1 MASERKKNILLV
13 EDTALLAKS
22 YIQYLRNEPYTVTH
36 VATGKEAMAYI
47 SSNMP
52 DCILLDLELPDMT
65 GLEIMEKI
73 GRDGMPCPVIMIT
86 AHGSIN
92 VAVEAMRL
100 GAFDFIVKPF
110 AADRLIVTMR
120 NALDRLELE
129 TIVETYREKIDRDN
143 FHGLIGNSLNMQA
156 VYRMIESAADSKA
169 TIFVKGESGTG
180 KELCAR
186 AIHDESPRRGGPF
199 IALNCA
205 AIPKELMESE
215 IFGHIRGSFSGAISD
230 RDGAASAADRGTLFL
245 DEICEMD
252 INLQS
257 KLLRFLQT
265 ETFQRVGS
273 SDTESVDIRFICATN
288 RDPLKEVHEGRI
300 REDLYYRLH
309 VIPLE
314 LPPLRDRGEDT
325 ITLAASFLN
334 EYAGQENK
342 KFKKLS
348 MATKAMLLS
357 HTWPGNVRELQNVMR
372 QVVVLN
378 DGDEVSPDMLPILSK
393 VPGRQIREAP
403 DASMPG
409 LQPAENDDSTVTA
422 SSDPLLDEDN
432 ELNGDMEEL
441 ANLIKPLADVERDA
455 IEHAIKLCDGKVRIA
470 ATLLGISHATL
481 YRKINSWKDGIS
493 E

>member
-1 MASERKKNILLV
+1 
-13 EDTALLAKS
+13 
-22 YIQYLRNEPYTVTH
+22 
-36 VATGKEAMAYI
+36 
-47 SSNMP
+47 
-52 DCILLDLELPDMT
+52 
-65 GLEIMEKI
+65 
-73 GRDGMPCPVIMIT
+73 MIT

-110 AADRLIVTMR
+110 TADRLIVTMR
-120 NALDRLELE
+120 NALDRLALE
-129 TIVETYREKIDRDN
+129 AIVETYREKIDREG

-180 KELCAR
+180 KELCAQ
-186 AIHDESPRRGGPF
+186 AIHEESPRRGGPF

-205 AIPKELMESE
+205 AIPKKLMESE

-230 RDGAASAADRGTLFL
+230 RDGAASAADGGTLFL

-273 SDTESVDIRFICATN
+273 SDTETVDIRFICATN
-288 RDPLKEVHEGRI
+288 RDPLKEVHEGRF

-325 ITLAASFLN
+325 VTLATSFLS
-334 EYAGQENK
+334 EYTGQENK

-348 MATKAMLLS
+348 MATRALLLS
-357 HTWPGNVRELQNVMR
+357 HSWPGNVRELQNVMR

-378 DGDEVSPDMLPILSK
+378 DGEEVTPEMLPILSK
-393 VPGRQIREAP
+393 VPGRQTADDVTPEAP
-403 DASMPG
+403 RI
-409 LQPAENDDSTVTA
+409 AETEDIPTQ
-422 SSDPLLDEDN
+422 SDPTLDDENTLD
-432 ELNGDMEEL
+432 GDMEEL
-441 ANLIKPLADVERDA
+441 ADLIKPLADVERDA

-481 YRKINSWKDGIS
+481 YRKINSWKDGS
-493 E
+493 AE

>member
-169 TIFVKGESGTG
+169 TIFVKG
-180 KELCAR
+180 
-186 AIHDESPRRGGPF
+186 
-199 IALNCA
+199 
-205 AIPKELMESE
+205 
-215 IFGHIRGSFSGAISD
+215 
-230 RDGAASAADRGTLFL
+230 
-245 DEICEMD
+245 
-252 INLQS
+252 
-257 KLLRFLQT
+257 
-265 ETFQRVGS
+265 
-273 SDTESVDIRFICATN
+273 
-288 RDPLKEVHEGRI
+288 
-300 REDLYYRLH
+300 
-309 VIPLE
+309 
-314 LPPLRDRGEDT
+314 
-325 ITLAASFLN
+325 
-334 EYAGQENK
+334 
-342 KFKKLS
+342 
-348 MATKAMLLS
+348 
-357 HTWPGNVRELQNVMR
+357 
-372 QVVVLN
+372 
-378 DGDEVSPDMLPILSK
+378 
-393 VPGRQIREAP
+393 
-403 DASMPG
+403 
-409 LQPAENDDSTVTA
+409 
-422 SSDPLLDEDN
+422 
-432 ELNGDMEEL
+432 
-441 ANLIKPLADVERDA
+441 
-455 IEHAIKLCDGKVRIA
+455 
-470 ATLLGISHATL
+470 
-481 YRKINSWKDGIS
+481 
-493 E
+493 

>member
-1 MASERKKNILLV
+1 
-13 EDTALLAKS
+13 
-22 YIQYLRNEPYTVTH
+22 
-36 VATGKEAMAYI
+36 
-47 SSNMP
+47 
-52 DCILLDLELPDMT
+52 
-65 GLEIMEKI
+65 
-73 GRDGMPCPVIMIT
+73 
-86 AHGSIN
+86 
-92 VAVEAMRL
+92 
-100 GAFDFIVKPF
+100 
-110 AADRLIVTMR
+110 
-120 NALDRLELE
+120 
-129 TIVETYREKIDRDN
+129 
-143 FHGLIGNSLNMQA
+143 
-156 VYRMIESAADSKA
+156 
-169 TIFVKGESGTG
+169 
-180 KELCAR
+180 
-186 AIHDESPRRGGPF
+186 
-199 IALNCA
+199 
-205 AIPKELMESE
+205 MESE

>member
-1 MASERKKNILLV
+1 M
-13 EDTALLAKS
+13 
-22 YIQYLRNEPYTVTH
+22 TH
-36 VATGKEAMAYI
+36 VATGKEALAHL

-73 GRDGMPCPVIMIT
+73 GSDGLPCPVIMIT

-110 AADRLIVTMR
+110 TADRLIVTMR
-120 NALDRLELE
+120 NALDRLALE
-129 TIVETYREKIDRDN
+129 SIVETYREKIDRDG

-169 TIFVKGESGTG
+169 TIFIKGESGTG

-186 AIHDESPRRGGPF
+186 AIHEESPRRGGPF

-230 RDGAASAADRGTLFL
+230 RDGAASAADGGTLFL

-288 RDPLKEVHEGRI
+288 RDPLNEVHEGRF

-309 VIPLE
+309 VIPLD

-325 ITLAASFLN
+325 VTLATSFLS
-334 EYAGQENK
+334 EYAGQESK

-348 MATKAMLLS
+348 MATRAMLLS
-357 HTWPGNVRELQNVMR
+357 HSWPGNVRELQNVMR
-372 QVVVLN
+372 QIVVLN
-378 DGDEVSPDMLPILSK
+378 DGDEVTPEMLPKLSGSPGNIVHTEPVLPTSERSDESPVDDTAKEAESIL
-393 VPGRQIREAP
+393 
-403 DASMPG
+403 DD
-409 LQPAENDDSTVTA
+409 ENGVD
-422 SSDPLLDEDN
+422 
-432 ELNGDMEEL
+432 GDMEEL
-441 ANLIKPLADVERDA
+441 AGLIKPLADVERDA

-481 YRKINSWKDGIS
+481 YRKINSWKDGVP

>member
-1 MASERKKNILLV
+1 
-13 EDTALLAKS
+13 
-22 YIQYLRNEPYTVTH
+22 
-36 VATGKEAMAYI
+36 
-47 SSNMP
+47 
-52 DCILLDLELPDMT
+52 
-65 GLEIMEKI
+65 
-73 GRDGMPCPVIMIT
+73 
-86 AHGSIN
+86 
-92 VAVEAMRL
+92 
-100 GAFDFIVKPF
+100 
-110 AADRLIVTMR
+110 
-120 NALDRLELE
+120 
-129 TIVETYREKIDRDN
+129 
-143 FHGLIGNSLNMQA
+143 
-156 VYRMIESAADSKA
+156 MIESAADSKA

-186 AIHDESPRRGGPF
+186 AIHDESPRRKGPF

-215 IFGHIRGSFSGAISD
+215 IFGHIRGSFSGAIAD

-273 SDTESVDIRFICATN
+273 SDTENVDIRFICATN
-288 RDPLKEVHEGRI
+288 RDPLAEVHEGRF

-325 ITLAASFLN
+325 ITLATSFLS

-342 KFKKLS
+342 DFETLS
-348 MATKAMLLS
+348 MATRALLLS

-378 DGDEVSPDMLPILSK
+378 DGDEVTPDMLPMLSK
-393 VPGRQIREAP
+393 VPGRQVQEAP
-403 DASMPG
+403 DTSPRE
-409 LQPAENDDSTVTA
+409 QPTETA
-422 SSDPLLDEDN
+422 RSANEAKREPLLDEDN
-432 ELNGDMEEL
+432 ALEGDMEEL
-441 ANLIKPLADVERDA
+441 ASLIKPLADVERDS
-455 IEHAIKLCDGKVRIA
+455 IEQAIKLCDGKVRIA

-481 YRKINSWKDGIS
+481 YRKINSWKDGVT